1 MARPILRVDVIDKSH
16 DDVPDL
22 VSGGHLCNT
31 RQFVFSLASGHQ
43 LHASGSDEVN
53 AFLSVSSPDFVDQVD
68 VYGEQ
73 GKLGM
78 MDIKS
83 GVHLK
88 SLLDKFIAEQD
99 ALFSIA
105 IDERMAAEEEESRSC
120 LSETEPDSDPSSH
133 DADDAAFAL
142 VNTIHS
148 HLPGFLTVAS
158 VLPGVGADETLAESV
173 LAFSRQTAKRQ
184 RGMHQ
189 VLGFMVVE
197 ELSPIRGRHGLGSYA
212 MAAAKRQAQIQ
223 QNTEKGE
230 DLGDLLHRY
239 VFKEKPFSEKE

>member
-1 MARPILRVDVIDKSH
+1 MAKPIFRVNVIDKSH

-31 RQFVFSLASGHQ
+31 RQFGFTFASGHQ
-43 LHASGSDEVN
+43 VHASGSDEVN

-99 ALFSIA
+99 ALFDIA
-105 IDERMAAEEEESRSC
+105 IDERMAAEEEESQQC
-120 LSETEPDSDPSSH
+120 LSETEPSADPNSH
-133 DADDAAFAL
+133 DEVFATANKIID
-142 VNTIHS
+142 VFDRC
-148 HLPGFLTVAS
+148 LPGFRKMTNM
-158 VLPGVGADETLAESV
+158 LPGLDPNETLTESIAV
-173 LAFSRQTAKRQ
+173 
-184 RGMHQ
+184 
-189 VLGFMVVE
+189 MVVG
-197 ELSPIRGRHGLGSYA
+197 ELTS
-212 MAAAKRQAQIQ
+212 
-223 QNTEKGE
+223 
-230 DLGDLLHRY
+230 
-239 VFKEKPFSEKE
+239 SEKTSAEKD